1 VGSGCGGSGWRRRGR
16 TRERPSG
23 AERIEQLGQGGAS
36 RGNPGGVCCWGAC
49 ANGVRIAYWRQRP
62 MTPDAMRDT
71 NEPPIHG
78 ATLPTEGGGHT
89 GGRGLCAGGDQA
101 RLMKRGVAA
110 PYPRAGWTVIR
121 APIHKATRG
130 GILSNSQQRRPTTGP
145 GTVPLRSIGAVA
157 APASEPLRPS
167 PLPTDRVPGPHGES
181 PAKRCDVSWRLGVS
195 VRWTPRVAQAS
206 PAPLTGCPDMARHAQ
221 TLRPSLDDANPDD

>member
-1 VGSGCGGSGWRRRGR
+1 MGGGL
-16 TRERPSG
+16 RERC
-23 AERIEQLGQGGAS
+23 AERILAAAADD
-36 RGNPGGVCCWGAC
+36 PGRYAGHKRAPDPRCHPCH
-49 ANGVRIAYWRQRP
+49 NG
-62 MTPDAMRDT
+62 
-71 NEPPIHG
+71 
-78 ATLPTEGGGHT
+78 GGGHT
-89 GGRGLCAGGDQA
+89 GGRGLCAGGDRQTDA
-101 RLMKRGVAA
+101 KRGVAA

-130 GILSNSQQRRPTTGP
+130 GIHSNSQQRRPTTGP

-221 TLRPSLDDANPDD
+221 TLRPSLDDASPDD